1 MTERLRC
8 RGWQQEAALRML
20 ENNLHPDVAE
30 KPEELVVYG
39 GIGKAARDHAALAAI
54 KRELQRLGDQRDA
67 ARPVRQA
74 GRRLRDARGRAAR
87 ADRQLQPRRPLGELG
102 DVPGARRR
110 RADDVRPDDRRV
122 LDLHRDPGDP
132 PGHLRDV
139 RRGRPQALRRHA
151 QGAAGRHRRARR
163 DGRRAAA
170 RGDDERGVRAVRGGR
185 PPADRAAHPR
195 ALPRRS
201 RRLAR
206 RRAGAARRGPR
217 RRAARSR
224 SGSSATPPRSCPS
237 WSRAASRSTS

>member
-39 GIGKAARDHAALAAI
+39 GIGKAARSPAALAAI
-54 KRELQRLGDQRDA
+54 KRELQRLGDHETLLVQSGKPVAVFETHEA
-67 ARPVRQA
+67 AP
-74 GRRLRDARGRAAR
+74 AR

-110 RADDVRPDDRRV
+110 RADDVRPDDGRV
-122 LDLHRDPGDP
+122 LDLHRDPGHP
-132 PGHLRDV
+132 AGHLRDV
-139 RRGRPQALRRHA
+139 RRDRPQALRRHPA
-151 QGAAGRHRRARR
+151 GAARGHRRPGR

-170 RGDDERGVRAVRGGR
+170 RGDDERGVRALRRGR

-224 SGSSATPPRSCPS
+224 SGCSATPPRSCPS
-237 WSRAASRSTS
+237 WSPAASRSTS